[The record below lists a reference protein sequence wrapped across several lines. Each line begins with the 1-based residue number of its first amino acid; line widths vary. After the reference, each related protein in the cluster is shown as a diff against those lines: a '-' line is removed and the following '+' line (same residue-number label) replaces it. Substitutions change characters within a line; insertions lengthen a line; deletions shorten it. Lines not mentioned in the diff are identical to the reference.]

1 MYWLMSYLSLI
12 FHSGSGIRYQCNM
25 MSRTAKSVIPPPAFS
40 PREAPWC
47 DPATLWWAL
56 LEIVKHSK
64 AGKWMF
70 KRMVNMMKYK
80 PAENNE
86 IHLYVSIWID
96 LITYWVKKK
105 KITMAAY
112 HFCALLKLHYIQTTI
127 LPFIMHSQM
136 SPYIIK

>member
-12 FHSGSGIRYQCNM
+12 FHSGSGIRYQCSM
-25 MSRTAKSVIPPPAFS
+25 MSRTAKSVIPPLAFS

-105 KITMAAY
+105 KDNYGSIPFLCTFKAALY
-112 HFCALLKLHYIQTTI
+112 PNNHLTLYYAFSNVSIY
-127 LPFIMHSQM
+127 
-136 SPYIIK
+136 Y

>member
-12 FHSGSGIRYQCNM
+12 FHSGSGIRYQCSM
-25 MSRTAKSVIPPPAFS
+25 MSRTAKSVIPPPIFS

-47 DPATLWWAL
+47 DPTTLWWAL

-86 IHLYVSIWID
+86 IHQYVSIWID

-105 KITMAAY
+105 DNYGSIPFLCTFKAALY
-112 HFCALLKLHYIQTTI
+112 PNNHLTLYYAFSNVSIY
-127 LPFIMHSQM
+127 
-136 SPYIIK
+136 Y